1 MKRGPQAA
9 RIGYFGK
16 LPACADFIKA
26 ADNLALA
33 QLLDDWLAQVMNR
46 LSAAPRWKRHY
57 DALQPLQFAF
67 VGTRSRRAI
76 AGQLAASADAS
87 QRRYPFLAMSAIE
100 VDNDASGAPGF
111 LVLSPLIM
119 APLWDAFDPLMA
131 EVLAAASPDT
141 ALQAMAAT
149 RVEIDPGDQQ
159 HVALYADFIER
170 HSIAGLEV
178 LLGRATVRRTIV
190 ALGLLLQPVRRS
202 GASRLQNSLVLPLPQ
217 APQLR
222 RLVAAFWL
230 DLVSPFLQQADVE
243 LALLIAEIDAQPV
256 LVIGFD
262 GAAPSTLHAV
272 IDHEAAGGQLIGFDD
287 AGWVDALLASDGHA
301 EVRKLSA
308 WLAQGQLSLRSACAL
323 LHETLV

>member
-1 MKRGPQAA
+1 MKRGPQSA

-46 LSAAPRWKRHY
+46 LSGAPRWKRHY

-87 QRRYPFLAMSAIE
+87 QRRYPFLGMSAFE
-100 VDNDASGAPGF
+100 VETGVDNDAAPGF
-111 LVLSPLIM
+111 LVLSPLIL
-119 APLWDAFDPLMA
+119 APLWDALDALMA
-131 EVLAAASPDT
+131 DVLAAAAPDA
-141 ALQAMAAT
+141 ALQTMAAS
-149 RVEIDPGDQQ
+149 RVDMDPGDYQ
-159 HVALYADFIER
+159 HAALYADFVE
-170 HSIAGLEV
+170 HYSIAGLEA
-178 LLGRATVRRTIV
+178 LLGRPTVRRTIV
-190 ALGLLLQPVRRS
+190 ALGVLLQPVRRS
-202 GASRLQNSLVLPLPQ
+202 GASRLENSLVLPLPH
-217 APQLR
+217 APQMR
-222 RLVAAFWL
+222 RMVAAFWL
-230 DLVSPFLQQADVE
+230 DLVAPFLQQADFE

-262 GAAPSTLHAV
+262 GAAPSILHAV
-272 IDHEAAGGQLIGFDD
+272 IDREAAGSRLIGFDD
-287 AGWVDALLASDGHA
+287 AGWVDTLQAGD
-301 EVRKLSA
+301 VRKLSA
-308 WLAQGQLSLRSACAL
+308 WLAQGQLSLRSAREL